1 MPLPVPDQ
9 FNIAEYC
16 LGPSTVRDPGK
27 TALIV
32 VHDTAAADA
41 AAADGAEHWTYADLN
56 DAVRRMAS
64 GVQAAGLPKGARIL
78 IRMGNTADYALLYF
92 AILAAGYIA
101 VPTSA
106 QLTEREAQFVL
117 KDSGASVMALGEGL
131 DLKTLPEGV
140 QVWRAADIATLRGH
154 EPITQFVATAADDP
168 AFLIYTSGT
177 SGEPKGV
184 LHAHRSAWG
193 RRPMYDGW
201 YGLKPD
207 DRLLHAGAFNWT
219 YTLGVGLTDPW
230 ANGATT
236 IVYNGEKDITV
247 WPRLIERFGATIIA
261 GVPTLYRQILK
272 HCMLPDYD
280 LSALR
285 HGLTAGEPLPLA
297 VAEEW
302 REATGTPLY
311 EALGMSECSTYI
323 SSSPAVPIRPGSPG
337 KPQAGRK
344 VAILPIE
351 CGSDPLPAGEIGLLA
366 VHRSDPGLMLGYW
379 NRPEEDAA
387 VTRGDWFIGGDL
399 ARMDGDGY
407 VWFAGRNDDVMT
419 SMGYRVSPAEVE
431 AALAPHPDIAE
442 IGVTETLSD
451 SGVRL
456 ITGFVVPESTAPDLQ
471 AIAAWAAERL
481 APYKCPKRYVVVD
494 ALPRTANGKLQRS
507 ALSAAFVA
515 DSK

>member
-1 MPLPVPDQ
+1 MTQSPPPV

-16 LGPSTVRDPGK
+16 LGASPIREPGK
-27 TALIV
+27 VALIV
-32 VHDTAAADA
+32 VHDADA
-41 AAADGAEHWTYADLN
+41 PDGAEQWTYAQLS

-64 GVQAAGLPKGARIL
+64 GIQAAGLPRGARVL

-106 QLTEREAQFVL
+106 QLTEREAQFAL
-117 KDSGASVMALGEGL
+117 KDSGAAVMAVGEGL
-131 DLKTLPEGV
+131 SLAEEPGGV
-140 QVWRAADIATLRGH
+140 QKWGPAEIAALRAH
-154 EPITQFVATAADDP
+154 EPLKAFAETGANDP

-193 RRPMYDGW
+193 RRPMYVGW
-201 YGLKPD
+201 YGLTGD

-236 IVYNGEKDITV
+236 IVYNGEKVVSV
-247 WPRLIERFGATIIA
+247 WLRLIERFGATIIA

-272 HCMLPDYD
+272 HCTMNEFD
-280 LSALR
+280 LSTLR
-285 HGLTAGEPLPLA
+285 HGLTAGEPLPLV

-302 REATGTPLY
+302 QSATGTPLY

-323 SSSPAVPIRPGSPG
+323 SSSPSVPVRPGSPG
-337 KPQAGRK
+337 KPQMGRR

-351 CGSDPLPAGEIGLLA
+351 DGTEPLSFGEVGLLA

-379 NRPEEDAA
+379 QRPEEDAA
-387 VTRGDWFIGGDL
+387 VTRGDWFVGGDL
-399 ARMDGDGY
+399 ARMDDDGY
-407 VWFAGRNDDVMT
+407 VWFEGRNDDVMT

-431 AALAPHPDIAE
+431 AALTSHPHVAE
-442 IGVTETLSD
+442 VAVTETTAD

-456 ITGFVVPESTAPDLQ
+456 ISAFIVGESGEPDLA
-471 AIAAWAAERL
+471 AIEAWAADGL
-481 APYKCPKRYVVVD
+481 APYKRPRRYFVVNS
-494 ALPRTANGKLQRS
+494 LPRTANGKLQRS
-507 ALSAAFVA
+507 ALRAPLSAS
-515 DSK
+515 DK